1 MQLANLALSFINYL
15 LLAFKPNSYV
25 RVSWILIFYEGICFL
40 FFREQ

>member
-15 LLAFKPNSYV
+15 LLAFKPNSFV
-25 RVSWILIFYEGICFL
+25 RVSWILIFYEEYLLL